1 MVHGDSCF
9 KCFGFE
15 PASMMVQV
23 FFAYYVFITIFANLN
38 IRTMK
43 YTNYIINGDVINAKT
58 LESMPKIF
66 LPVSLAVAILGVVLL
81 AGAIPAT
88 LTIDGVRSL
97 KCQMIRFER
106 RYHYGQSI
114 VQNKAFRFV
123 VVKPIKIVVI
133 SPITN
138 VLKFVA

>member
-1 MVHGDSCF
+1 MVMLLMLKHWRICQKSFCPF
-9 KCFGFE
+9 
-15 PASMMVQV
+15 
-23 FFAYYVFITIFANLN
+23 
-38 IRTMK
+38 
-43 YTNYIINGDVINAKT
+43 
-58 LESMPKIF
+58 
-66 LPVSLAVAILGVVLL
+66 LAVAILGVVLL